1 MSYQASPILPE
12 TWLRDL
18 FMCKAVQQGQIVR
31 RKARDIE
38 RYVGMKRFLDELER
52 RGFRALENR
61 GQIVIFCNSE
71 PIRRIA

>member
-1 MSYQASPILPE
+1 M
-12 TWLRDL
+12 
-18 FMCKAVQQGQIVR
+18 KVQSSVKRRSKDCQIVR

-71 PIRRIA
+71 PIRRVA